1 MQRETRLF
9 ILGTL
14 VAVSIFCGL
23 YLLLAEQPA
32 AAPALA
38 GKAISLV
45 EAPLVAKVLVGLA
58 VLIGVIESVM
68 ARLRLNR
75 VPLLLAGATV
85 LAGLGVLLVLA
96 KR

>member
-1 MQRETRLF
+1 
-9 ILGTL
+9 
-14 VAVSIFCGL
+14 V
-23 YLLLAEQPA
+23 
-32 AAPALA
+32 
-38 GKAISLV
+38 
-45 EAPLVAKVLVGLA
+45 LA
-58 VLIGVIESVM
+58 VVVGAIESVM